1 MKFCKNFILH
11 IPTKKHSR
19 HTMKA
24 AILDDE
30 PHNVQLLAHLLTQFF
45 PEITEVRQFTDSVEA
60 VEAFQKDPPD
70 LLLLDIEMPQLNGF
84 DVLNR
89 LLPLRFRVIFV
100 TAYDKYA
107 VRAFRYSA
115 LDYLL
120 KPIDVEEF
128 RKAVQKALSQA
139 PPQDAQVDLMR
150 ETQQSHDAIPDR
162 LAISSQDGLQ
172 IIDTNEI
179 IHCESESNYTKIF
192 LRNGQKI
199 IVSRTLKDLEELLD
213 AEKFF
218 RLHHSHLVNLRSV
231 RRYLRGEGGEV
242 ILENGAQLPVARSKK
257 DEFLRR
263 FARV

>member
-1 MKFCKNFILH
+1 M
-11 IPTKKHSR
+11 R
-19 HTMKA
+19 A

-30 PHNVQLLAHLLTQFF
+30 PHNGQLLAHLLEQFF
-45 PEITEVRQFTDSVEA
+45 PEIQEVEQFTDSMEA
-60 VEAFQKDPPD
+60 VETFRANTPD
-70 LLLLDIEMPQLNGF
+70 LLFLDIEMPQLNGF

-89 LLPLRFRVIFV
+89 LMPQRLRVIFV

-115 LDYLL
+115 IDYLL

-128 RKAVQKALSQA
+128 KKAVQKALAEA
-139 PPQDAQVDLMR
+139 PVQSDQVDLCCAVRGM
-150 ETQQSHDAIPDR
+150 DALPDR

-172 IIDTNEI
+172 IIDTNDI
-179 IHCESESNYTKIF
+179 LHCESESNYTKIF
-192 LRNGQKI
+192 MRNNQKI
-199 IVSRTLKDLEELLD
+199 LVSRTLKDLEELLD
-213 AEKFF
+213 NEVFF

-242 ILENGAQLPVARSKK
+242 ILENNAQVPVARSKK
-257 DEFLRR
+257 EEFLRR

>member
-1 MKFCKNFILH
+1 
-11 IPTKKHSR
+11 
-19 HTMKA
+19 MKA
-24 AILDDE
+24 FILDDE
-30 PHNVQLLAHLLTQFF
+30 PHNVQLLAHLCAQFF
-45 PEITEVRQFTDSVEA
+45 PEITDIRQFTDSVEA
-60 VEAFQKDPPD
+60 VGILQSDPPD
-70 LLLLDIEMPQLNGF
+70 LLFLDIEMPQLNGF

-128 RKAVQKALSQA
+128 RKAVQKALSQG
-139 PPQDAQVDLMR
+139 PPQDTQVDLLNAVQ
-150 ETQQSHDAIPDR
+150 QQSDAAVPDR
-162 LAISSQDGLQ
+162 LAISSQDGLL
-172 IIDTNEI
+172 IIDTNDI
-179 IHCESESNYTKIF
+179 IHCESESNYSKIF
-192 LRNGQKI
+192 LRSGQKI

-213 AEKFF
+213 SEKFF
-218 RLHHSHLVNLRSV
+218 RLHHSHIVNLRSV

-242 ILENGAQLPVARSKK
+242 VLENGAQLPVARSKK
-257 DEFLRR
+257 EEFLRR

>member
-1 MKFCKNFILH
+1 M
-11 IPTKKHSR
+11 R
-19 HTMKA
+19 A

-45 PEITEVRQFTDSVEA
+45 PEIVEIRPYTDSVEA
-60 VEAFQKDPPD
+60 VEALQANPPD

-128 RKAVQKALSQA
+128 RKAVQKALSQK
-139 PPQDAQVDLMR
+139 PPLDTQFELLRDVQ
-150 ETQQSHDAIPDR
+150 QQSLAIPDR
-162 LAISSQDGLQ
+162 LAISSQDGLL

-179 IHCESESNYTKIF
+179 IHCESESNYSKIF
-192 LRNGQKI
+192 MRSGQKI
-199 IVSRTLKDLEELLD
+199 VVSRTLKDLEELLD
-213 AEKFF
+213 QEVFF
-218 RLHHSHLVNLRSV
+218 RLHHSHLVNLRSI

-242 ILENGAQLPVARSKK
+242 VLENNTQLPVARSKK
-257 DEFLRR
+257 EEFLRR
-263 FARV
+263 FARI

>member
-1 MKFCKNFILH
+1 
-11 IPTKKHSR
+11 
-19 HTMKA
+19 MKA

-30 PHNVQLLAHLLTQFF
+30 PHNGQLLAHLLGQFF
-45 PEITEVRQFTDSVEA
+45 PEITEVQQFTDSVEA
-60 VEAFQKDPPD
+60 VEALRTNPPD
-70 LLLLDIEMPQLNGF
+70 LLFLDIEMPQLNGF

-89 LLPLRFRVIFV
+89 LLPMRFRVIFV

-128 RKAVQKALSQA
+128 QKAVRKALTQA
-139 PPQDAQVDLMR
+139 PMQD
-150 ETQQSHDAIPDR
+150 TQLDMARTIQLSDAVPDR

-172 IIDTNEI
+172 MIDTNEI
-179 IHCESESNYTKIF
+179 VHCESESNYTKIY
-192 LRNGQKI
+192 LRNNQKI
-199 IVSRTLKDLEELLD
+199 LVSRTLKDLEELLD
-213 AEKFF
+213 NEQFF

-242 ILENGAQLPVARSKK
+242 VLENGANVPVARSKK
-257 DEFLRR
+257 EEFLRR
-263 FARV
+263 FARI

>member
-1 MKFCKNFILH
+1 
-11 IPTKKHSR
+11 
-19 HTMKA
+19 MKA

-30 PHNVQLLAHLLTQFF
+30 PHNGQLLAHLLTQFF
-45 PEITEVRQFTDSVEA
+45 PEITEIRQFTNSVEA
-60 VEAFQKDPPD
+60 VGALESHPPD
-70 LLLLDIEMPQLNGF
+70 LLFLDIEMPQLNGF

-128 RKAVQKALSQA
+128 QKAVRKALEQG
-139 PPQDAQVDLMR
+139 PPQ
-150 ETQQSHDAIPDR
+150 ETQIDLLNSAQQNSEAVPDR
-162 LAISSQDGLQ
+162 LAISSQDGLL

-179 IHCESESNYTKIF
+179 IHCESESNYSKIF
-192 LRNGQKI
+192 LRSGQKI

-242 ILENGAQLPVARSKK
+242 VLENGAQLPVARSKK
-257 DEFLRR
+257 EEFLRR

>member
-1 MKFCKNFILH
+1 MNVVRLFGWLNHLNH
-11 IPTKKHSR
+11 YKKQIS
-19 HTMKA
+19 MKA

-30 PHNVQLLAHLLTQFF
+30 PHNGQLLAHLLGQFF
-45 PEITEVRQFTDSVEA
+45 PEIEEVQQFTDSVEA
-60 VEAFQKDPPD
+60 VEAFRADPPD
-70 LLLLDIEMPQLNGF
+70 LLFLDIEMPQLNGF

-89 LLPLRFRVIFV
+89 LLPMRFRVIFV

-128 RKAVQKALSQA
+128 QKAVQKALQQA
-139 PPQDAQVDLMR
+139 PMQD
-150 ETQQSHDAIPDR
+150 TQLDMARTIQLSDAVPDR

-179 IHCESESNYTKIF
+179 VHCESESNYTKIY
-192 LRNGQKI
+192 LRNNQKI
-199 IVSRTLKDLEELLD
+199 LVSRTLKDLEELLD
-213 AEKFF
+213 SEQFF

-242 ILENGAQLPVARSKK
+242 VLENGANVPVARSKK
-257 DEFLRR
+257 EEFLRR
-263 FARV
+263 FARI

>member
-1 MKFCKNFILH
+1 M
-11 IPTKKHSR
+11 R
-19 HTMKA
+19 A

-30 PHNVQLLAHLLTQFF
+30 PHNGQLLAHLLGQFF
-45 PEITEVRQFTDSVEA
+45 PEIETVEQFTDSVEA
-60 VEAFQKDPPD
+60 VEALKQNPPD
-70 LLLLDIEMPQLNGF
+70 LLFLDIEMPQLNGF

-89 LLPLRFRVIFV
+89 LLPLQFRVIFV

-128 RKAVQKALSQA
+128 KKAVQKALSQGPA
-139 PPQDAQVDLMR
+139 QTEQLDMMRAVQQTDAV
-150 ETQQSHDAIPDR
+150 PDR

-172 IIDTNEI
+172 IIDTNDI
-179 IHCESESNYTKIF
+179 VHCESESNYTKIH
-192 LRNGQKI
+192 LRNNQKI
-199 IVSRTLKDLEELLD
+199 LVSRTLKDLEELLD
-213 AEKFF
+213 SELFF

-242 ILENGAQLPVARSKK
+242 ILENSSQIPVARSKK
-257 DEFLRR
+257 EEFLRR
-263 FARV
+263 FARI

>member
-1 MKFCKNFILH
+1 
-11 IPTKKHSR
+11 
-19 HTMKA
+19 MKA

-30 PHNVQLLAHLLTQFF
+30 PHNVQLLAHLLRQFF
-45 PEITEVRQFTDSVEA
+45 PELTVIQEFTDSAEA
-60 VEAFQKDPPD
+60 VVALQADPPD

-89 LLPLRFRVIFV
+89 LLPLPFRVIFV

-120 KPIDVEEF
+120 KPIDVDEF
-128 RKAVQKALSQA
+128 RKAVQKALAQG
-139 PPQDAQVDLMR
+139 PPQEAQFDLLR
-150 ETQQSHDAIPDR
+150 DTQQRAEAVPDR
-162 LAISSQDGLQ
+162 LAISSQDGLL

-179 IHCESESNYTKIF
+179 INCESESNYSKIF

-213 AEKFF
+213 PEKFF
-218 RLHHSHLVNLRSV
+218 RLHHSHLVNLHSV

-242 ILENGAQLPVARSKK
+242 VLENGAQLPVARSKK
-257 DEFLRR
+257 EEFLRR
-263 FARV
+263 FARI